1 MIATLLATV
10 GHGGT
15 AFWYLTRATGLVA
28 MILLSATVVL
38 GIVAS
43 VGWTTERWP
52 RFLSQ
57 ALHRNLSL
65 FCLVLVVVHVVTTVA
80 DGFVPISL
88 VQMVVPFG
96 TAYRPLW
103 VGLGALAF
111 DLMLAVALTSAFRRR
126 LGLRAWRGVH
136 WLAYVCWPIALLHG
150 LGTGSDSRIGGAQFV
165 YVLCVLAVVAA
176 GAWRLA
182 VATWV
187 PAGRRLALG
196 SAGIVVM
203 VGTAVFALQGPLR
216 PGWSQRAG
224 TSSSLLAHLTPQ
236 AIAGVAAGTGGS
248 GSTGGTGGSGST
260 GGTGGSGSTGGT
272 GGSGS
277 TGGTGGSGSAA
288 GMPAVP
294 FDQSLS
300 GTFTTTPSGNG
311 TVEVQLSMHLEGSGT
326 PLTVTLYGQSVE
338 GGVSMTSSQVNF
350 GPQQGVVTGLEGT
363 TIAASVSGPGNRG
376 ESLVLQLQLDRAN
389 GTVSGTVRGR
399 SGGGGQGAGDGAGEG
414 GQ

>member
-248 GSTGGTGGSGST
+248 GSTGGTGGSGS
-260 GGTGGSGSTGGT
+260 
-272 GGSGS
+272 
-277 TGGTGGSGSAA
+277 AA